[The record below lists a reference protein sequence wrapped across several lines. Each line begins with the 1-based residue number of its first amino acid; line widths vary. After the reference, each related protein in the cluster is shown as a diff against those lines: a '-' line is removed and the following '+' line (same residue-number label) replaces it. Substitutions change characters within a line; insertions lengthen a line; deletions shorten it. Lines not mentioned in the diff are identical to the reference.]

1 MIKEIE
7 DENYNNAINNGKDK
21 NYDNDMGLSQHEV
34 INDAERVIKEDAD
47 NTFSS
52 EYIRK
57 LEKVF

>member
-7 DENYNNAINNGKDK
+7 DENYNNDINNGKDK

-34 INDAERVIKEDAD
+34 INDVERVIKEDAD

-52 EYIRK
+52 EYIRYK
-57 LEKVF
+57 RN